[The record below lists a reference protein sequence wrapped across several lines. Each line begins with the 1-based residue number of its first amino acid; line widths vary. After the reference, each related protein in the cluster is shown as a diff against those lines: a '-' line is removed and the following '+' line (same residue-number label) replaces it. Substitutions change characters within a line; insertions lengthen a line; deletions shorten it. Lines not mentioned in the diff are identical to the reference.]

1 MPSADEAFIEA
12 RKSFS
17 PRKKYQWSH
26 PIIYLAGKKT
36 GWNFLNERDG
46 RDIFYDF
53 KKNYEELVKAVNNG
67 KEFFIP
73 EDKVEEELK
82 PLDQKLFESLRK
94 KFKI

>member
-1 MPSADEAFIEA
+1 MGSEMCI
-12 RKSFS
+12 
-17 PRKKYQWSH
+17 
-26 PIIYLAGKKT
+26 
-36 GWNFLNERDG
+36 RD
-46 RDIFYDF
+46 R
-53 KKNYEELVKAVNNG
+53 VKAINNG

>member
-1 MPSADEAFIEA
+1 MKEMEE
-12 RKSFS
+12 
-17 PRKKYQWSH
+17 
-26 PIIYLAGKKT
+26 IYSMTL
-36 GWNFLNERDG
+36 
-46 RDIFYDF
+46 